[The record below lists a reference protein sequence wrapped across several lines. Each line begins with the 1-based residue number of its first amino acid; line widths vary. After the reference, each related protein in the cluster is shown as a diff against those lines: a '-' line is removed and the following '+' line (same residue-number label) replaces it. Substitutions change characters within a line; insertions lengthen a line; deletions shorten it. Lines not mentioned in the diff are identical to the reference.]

1 MGPMDW
7 YSSHEFKSS
16 CIPNRNPFLLG
27 RAKQGDQTGKRQG
40 TSVFCVSQRSQR
52 KEKFILELLAF
63 SELSRAS
70 LEAQRGQWPLLL
82 GLVLSGV
89 GVGDQM
95 GHCSQKPSKMSQA
108 GWGAHFRLCSHV
120 KAMQLVSSQ
129 RCRLCHSCV
138 RGLWVALILSVPR
151 CPSSS
156 VE

>member
-1 MGPMDW
+1 MAPWDW

-27 RAKQGDQTGKRQG
+27 RAKQDDQTGKRRG

-52 KEKFILELLAF
+52 KAKFILELLAF
-63 SELSRAS
+63 SGLSRAS
-70 LEAQRGQWPLLL
+70 LEAQRDQWPLLL

-95 GHCSQKPSKMSQA
+95 GHCSQKPSKMSQE
-108 GWGAHFRLCSHV
+108 GGGGRAHFRLCSHV
-120 KAMQLVSSQ
+120 KAMQLASSQ

-138 RGLWVALILSVPR
+138 R
-151 CPSSS
+151 
-156 VE
+156 